1 MAKLKWQLL
10 VGLIVITVSGIMV
23 TTDAGTGLDSPVP
36 AQLLG
41 FTNNRS
47 ELRFDV
53 ISNGC
58 TSETDFVLEMED
70 ESGVAYTTQRSVS
83 NVSVEIVYLRL
94 MRIKADKCRR
104 RPARHAVSF
113 PITELIKGRQVR
125 LINTFVHMAQ
135 LKRE

>member
-1 MAKLKWQLL
+1 MAKLKWQVLA
-10 VGLIVITVSGIMV
+10 GLIVITVSGTMV

-41 FTNNRS
+41 FTNDRL

-58 TSETDFVLEMED
+58 TSEADFVLEIED
-70 ESGVAYTTQRSVS
+70 ESGFAYSTQRSVPDLS
-83 NVSVEIVYLRL
+83 SEIVYLRL
-94 MRIKADKCRR
+94 VRIKDDFCRR
-104 RPARHAVSF
+104 RPAKHTIRF
-113 PITELIKGRQVR
+113 PITELVKGRQIR
-125 LINTFVHMAQ
+125 LLNTFVRMAQ